1 MSEKLDHKPHNS
13 LGAYKIPKK
22 IGDAPANQ
30 EVIKDV
36 DMIKKEPLDFEE
48 NKDEYYKLDK
58 DLWVKQENEAC
69 HEVNEDLVA
78 DDLLEESQ
86 EVEEELV
93 KELLEGSEENENKE
107 EDEFAFLDHL
117 MMDLKENQMERDD
130 AAAKEGEQEGQQRNE
145 EELQNNLLLA
155 NL

>member
-22 IGDAPANQ
+22 VIGAPANQ

-36 DMIKKEPLDFEE
+36 DMIKKEPMDFEE

-58 DLWVKQENEAC
+58 TLWVKQENDTC

-117 MMDLKENQMERDD
+117 MMDLKERGED
-130 AAAKEGEQEGQQRNE
+130 AAKEGEEGQEQRNE

>member
-22 IGDAPANQ
+22 VSDAPANQ

-86 EVEEELV
+86 EVEE
-93 KELLEGSEENENKE
+93 LLEGSEENENKE

-117 MMDLKENQMERDD
+117 MMDLKENQMERGDD
-130 AAAKEGEQEGQQRNE
+130 AAMEEDEGEQRNE